1 MTDYIIEYGP
11 YRFFPRS
18 NSVEEL
24 IPEIP
29 QILRKFSS
37 LNGNRSDWNAIVL
50 DSNGEVYEIVRQ
62 GSKLIGLRLMEF
74 ENENKTEYM
83 GSLEKKVE

>member
-1 MTDYIIEYGP
+1 MTEYVIEYGP

-29 QILRKFSS
+29 PILRKISS
-37 LNGNRSDWNAIVL
+37 LNGKRSDWNAIVL

-74 ENENKTEYM
+74 KNENKTEDR
-83 GSLEKKVE
+83 GCLEKKIE